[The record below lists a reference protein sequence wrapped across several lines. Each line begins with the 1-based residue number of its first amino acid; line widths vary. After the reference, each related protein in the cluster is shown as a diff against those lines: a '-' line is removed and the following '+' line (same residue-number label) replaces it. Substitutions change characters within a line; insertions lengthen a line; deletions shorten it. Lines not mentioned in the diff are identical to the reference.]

1 MKTIKLI
8 DYYFEP
14 EVFDILKDYCSTM
27 GEDIPLYNGRSRVK
41 NYQQGDVMVRI
52 WQTRAHINVKVVRY

>member
-8 DYYFEP
+8 DYDFEP
-14 EVFDILKDYCSTM
+14 EVFGIVKDYCRTM
-27 GEDIPLYNGRSRVK
+27 GDKTPLYNGKSRVK